1 MKWSFIIQ
9 QKLKAALLL
18 GGILVLIILATL
30 LSRYNMQGIDRSFSS
45 IYKDRLIP
53 ATTIIYLTENLYGK
67 RLSLEKHL
75 FAQDMQSAESVR
87 IALSHHDKSIDSLIS
102 VFEKTYLVDH
112 EAKSLSVFKKQ
123 VNEYSLLEKRI
134 LHLCVS
140 GTPEEG
146 RALFAGTGAR
156 TFQGTIAN
164 LNELAGIQSD
174 IGKNLM
180 KESKSNIAS
189 FGIISFLQI
198 ALAVIIGLMIL
209 VLIRNSQIISKPKI
223 SGEKSQYFN
232 LN

>member
-1 MKWSFIIQ
+1 M
-9 QKLKAALLL
+9 
-18 GGILVLIILATL
+18 VLIILATL
-30 LSRYNMQGIDRSFSS
+30 LSRYNMRGIDRSFSS
-45 IYKDRLIP
+45 IYQDRLIP

-75 FAQDMQSAESVR
+75 FVQDIQSAQNVKA
-87 IALSHHDKSIDSLIS
+87 ALGRHNKSIDSLVG
-102 VFEKTYLVDH
+102 VFEKTYLVDQ
-112 EAKSLSVFKKQ
+112 EAKSLDIFKKQ
-123 VNEYSLLEKRI
+123 VDEYSMLENRI
-134 LHLCVS
+134 LHLCAA
-140 GTPEEG
+140 GTPDEG
-146 RALFAGTGAR
+146 RSLFAGTGAR
-156 TFQGTIAN
+156 TFQGTITN

-180 KESKSNIAS
+180 KESRSNIAS